1 MQGRWNQT
9 KWKAALYL
17 NRISLWLVLLPI
29 ILMRLGC
36 LRIIC
41 ILSCLVPM
49 TLATVAFFIFIRLP
63 AGARANYN
71 RQAKR
76 GHDIHTSLE
85 GISSAAFLFLVIQ
98 FFGGLQLFLLLKF
111 T

>member
-17 NRISLWLVLLPI
+17 NRVSLWLVFLPT
-29 ILMRLGC
+29 ILMRLDC
-36 LRIIC
+36 LQMIC
-41 ILSCLVPM
+41 VLSCLVPM
-49 TLATVAFFIFIRLP
+49 ALAAVAFLIFIILP
-63 AGARANYN
+63 AGARANNN
-71 RQAKR
+71 RQTKR
-76 GHDIHTSLE
+76 GHDVHTNLE
-85 GISSAAFLFLVIQ
+85 GISSAAFLFLVIL